1 MSNSLGPLGVQPA
14 RLLCPWDFP
23 GKNTR
28 VGCHFLLQDILLTQ
42 GSNLHLF
49 HFLQWQGK
57 VFTAEP
63 PGKHKWCII
72 RQYEK
77 YNNNSSNYHSHWVLS
92 IHQAY
97 KVSNLIL
104 TEIWRWVL
112 LCSSICMLKQLKGS
126 VKLCNLDQCH
136 KKVRTIFWELEC
148 VPKHNWHEQSLGCSW
163 KREEESRW
171 QEKNLQKQ
179 LCAKL
184 SLDSI
189 LKMLRTPLPPSTY
202 PI

>member
-1 MSNSLGPLGVQPA
+1 M
-14 RLLCPWDFP
+14 
-23 GKNTR
+23 
-28 VGCHFLLQDILLTQ
+28 Q

-49 HFLQWQGK
+49 HVLQRQGK

-77 YNNNSSNYHSHWVLS
+77 YNNNTSNYHSYSVLS

-112 LCSSICMLKQLKGS
+112 LCSSICMSKKLKVTWTNVTKKWGQYSRNNILCSQTQLTWTEFGLFTEEGDGKQMAGKES
-126 VKLCNLDQCH
+126 TETALCQAESGLNPQDAQDSSPSFHISNLGPAG
-136 KKVRTIFWELEC
+136 TT
-148 VPKHNWHEQSLGCSW
+148 S
-163 KREEESRW
+163 
-171 QEKNLQKQ
+171 
-179 LCAKL
+179 
-184 SLDSI
+184 
-189 LKMLRTPLPPSTY
+189 
-202 PI
+202 